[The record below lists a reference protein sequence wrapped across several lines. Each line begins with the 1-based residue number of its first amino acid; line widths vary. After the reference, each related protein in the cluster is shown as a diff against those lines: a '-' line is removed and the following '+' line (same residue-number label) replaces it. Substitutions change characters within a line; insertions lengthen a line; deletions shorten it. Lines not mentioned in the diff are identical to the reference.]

1 MIGYN
6 LVTNQTTAEG
16 VPVKSVMIVEG
27 IDIDK
32 EFYLAILL
40 DRKYNGPAIISSRQ
54 GGIDIEEVAEKD
66 PEAIAVNPVDID
78 VGITDDHVL
87 RVASSFELDES
98 RHDELGDQLRKLYK
112 LFMEKEATQVEI
124 NPLAT

>member
-6 LVTNQTTAEG
+6 LVTNQTTEEG

-40 DRKYNGPAIISSRQ
+40 DRKYNGPAIISSR
-54 GGIDIEEVAEKD
+54 
-66 PEAIAVNPVDID
+66 
-78 VGITDDHVL
+78 
-87 RVASSFELDES
+87 
-98 RHDELGDQLRKLYK
+98 
-112 LFMEKEATQVEI
+112 
-124 NPLAT
+124 